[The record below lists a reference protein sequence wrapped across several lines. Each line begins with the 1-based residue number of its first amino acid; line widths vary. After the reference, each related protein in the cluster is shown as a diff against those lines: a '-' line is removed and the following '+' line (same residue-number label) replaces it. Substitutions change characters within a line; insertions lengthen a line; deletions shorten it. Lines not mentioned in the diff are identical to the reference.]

1 MKNSFRW
8 VHISIGILCLAL
20 PLFAGGGGDK
30 ASGKIIINY
39 PTFQTGV
46 NTAAPVVE
54 QLIAEFNRQ
63 YAGKYE
69 IRKEDV
75 PGDQNYVDK
84 IQIQLGTNDL
94 PPVVYGGGYNLLDP
108 ALARDMVVDLTSLV
122 NADPTWKALYSE
134 ASLVTNTRNGKIFAS
149 SSEGSVIGYFYNKE
163 LFSKAGISAPAKT
176 WDEFFRQLDQLK
188 AAGITPLAMDTAD
201 SAWIT
206 MLWMGAFVAT
216 ENAAGLNLMK
226 QMMPSNYNT
235 PEMIKAVT
243 QIQRMLQ
250 NYTTVDAIGGQYEHA
265 ANNFLSGNAAMIANG
280 PWMMGDF
287 SDTTKTSAGF
297 EDKVGVAVYPGS
309 FVYDAPIQ
317 GYFVTK
323 QKNPALQ
330 EAAVEM
336 VKFFTSAHAQ
346 QVALEV
352 QGMVPSSP
360 SVQISALAK
369 QKWSLLASFLDMANA
384 AQYRSDNLQ
393 ATMYPN
399 LLDVVS
405 QELPRLASGSITP
418 AQFCQL
424 LTDGAAKNK

>member
-1 MKNSFRW
+1 M
-8 VHISIGILCLAL
+8 
-20 PLFAGGGGDK
+20 
-30 ASGKIIINY
+30 
-39 PTFQTGV
+39 
-46 NTAAPVVE
+46 
-54 QLIAEFNRQ
+54 
-63 YAGKYE
+63 
-69 IRKEDV
+69 
-75 PGDQNYVDK
+75 
-84 IQIQLGTNDL
+84 
-94 PPVVYGGGYNLLDP
+94 
-108 ALARDMVVDLTSLV
+108 
-122 NADPTWKALYSE
+122 
-134 ASLVTNTRNGKIFAS
+134 VTNTRNGKIYAS

-188 AAGITPLAMDTAD
+188 AAGITPLALDTAD

-206 MLWMGAFVAT
+206 MLWMGALVAT
-216 ENAAGLNLMK
+216 ENSAGLNLMK

-250 NYTTVDAIGGQYEHA
+250 NYTTLDAIGGQYEHA

-287 SDTTKTSAGF
+287 SDLTKTSAGF
-297 EDKVGVAVYPGS
+297 EAKVGVAIYPGN

-323 QKNPALQ
+323 QRNPALQ
-330 EAAVEM
+330 EAAIEM

-360 SVQISALAK
+360 SVQITALAK
-369 QKWSLLASFLDMANA
+369 QKWGLLASFLDMANA

-418 AQFCQL
+418 TQFCQI